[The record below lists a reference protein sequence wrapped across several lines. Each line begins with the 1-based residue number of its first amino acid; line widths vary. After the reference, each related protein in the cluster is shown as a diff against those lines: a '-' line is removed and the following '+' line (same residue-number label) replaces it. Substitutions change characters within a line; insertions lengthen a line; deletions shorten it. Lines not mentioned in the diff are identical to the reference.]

1 MSAAQ
6 TLIQKGPIYHDD
18 VQADR
23 RQPEE
28 CTQEHRPED
37 SQRQARVAV

>member
-6 TLIQKGPIYHDD
+6 TLIQKGPINHEL

-23 RQPEE
+23 RKPEE
-28 CTQEHRPED
+28 RAQDRRSYD
-37 SQRQARVAV
+37 L